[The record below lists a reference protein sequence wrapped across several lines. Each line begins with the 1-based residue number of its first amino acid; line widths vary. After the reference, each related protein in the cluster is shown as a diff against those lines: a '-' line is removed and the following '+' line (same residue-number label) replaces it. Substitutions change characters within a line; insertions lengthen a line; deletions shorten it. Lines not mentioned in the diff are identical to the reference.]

1 MRETDIKE
9 LIRAKKNEKVKDF
22 INFIL
27 KECETRNF
35 SVADMK
41 DLAALIPD
49 KIGKAII
56 TNDEHVKFK
65 I

>member
-1 MRETDIKE
+1 MEVKE
-9 LIRAKKNEKVKDF
+9 LVRAKKNDKIKDF

-27 KECETRNF
+27 KECESRNF

-56 TNDEHVKFK
+56 TNDERMKFK